1 MINHEQILFFHLR
14 VMESKI
20 DNSPKE
26 TNSMKTKNKHFTVF
40 LSFMCLKGAAKC
52 ERQSTNHPPKAI
64 TTSKHLSN
72 SILKL
77 QRCYHWQQTHNNHKL
92 WFLLGSEGRVFS
104 LWLKKNSDLKK
115 VCHNFP
121 VCWKKLPNF
130 QEIILGGCCVG
141 GQNLPHFNTLCFSF
155 EANFHQFST
164 IFFCLLMLNLV
175 YDVWDISLV
184 LHQKNCTK

>member
-1 MINHEQILFFHLR
+1 MIYSHICMDNQTQGLMGVIDKPHVGDQPHAIQVKSSSHNIFLSIGLFWEILFISHRHTLWHSHFHATGYTFQCMINHEQILFFHLR

-77 QRCYHWQQTHNNHKL
+77 QRCYH
-92 WFLLGSEGRVFS
+92 
-104 LWLKKNSDLKK
+104 
-115 VCHNFP
+115 
-121 VCWKKLPNF
+121 
-130 QEIILGGCCVG
+130 
-141 GQNLPHFNTLCFSF
+141 
-155 EANFHQFST
+155 
-164 IFFCLLMLNLV
+164 
-175 YDVWDISLV
+175 
-184 LHQKNCTK
+184 